1 MIKQEVQV
9 CNEYILHLMSPVM
22 QSSVLHVI
30 TYLCGSVLML
40 VIDLHSGKWKCVCS
54 ILYTM
59 ILSSSCS
66 ATVHFHHNLA
76 FTR

>member
-9 CNEYILHLMSPVM
+9 CNEYILHLMNPIM

-40 VIDLHSGKWKCVCS
+40 VIDLHSGKQKCVCS
-54 ILYTM
+54 ILCHLQVQPLCTFII
-59 ILSSSCS
+59 ILPS
-66 ATVHFHHNLA
+66 H
-76 FTR
+76 